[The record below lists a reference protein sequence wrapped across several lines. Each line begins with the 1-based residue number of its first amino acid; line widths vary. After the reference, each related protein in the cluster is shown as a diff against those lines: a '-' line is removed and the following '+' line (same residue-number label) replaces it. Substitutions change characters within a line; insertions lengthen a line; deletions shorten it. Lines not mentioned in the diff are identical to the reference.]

1 MAVRATFTEFDPYK
15 LTGITVTD
23 RDLGNGS
30 YATVIE
36 LEYMGLVCAGKKIH
50 DILMDL
56 GDTSYAV
63 RRFEEECRLLS
74 QIRHPNIVQFLGVH
88 FQQDVKTPILVMEF
102 LSSNLTT
109 CIERY
114 GIVLPK
120 EISYSILYDV
130 ALGLCYLHSHS
141 PPIIHRDL
149 SSNNILL
156 TSNMTAKISD
166 LGVAK
171 ILNLTPLQRSQQTQT
186 PGTPSYMPPEV
197 MVANPE
203 YNTSLDRFSYGIM
216 LIHVF
221 SGKWPE
227 PQLGPNRIDADKL
240 IPVTEA
246 ERRESFLQSIG
257 DEHPLMDLMLSCI
270 NNDPER
276 RACASEIAERL
287 RELVLQFPASFANR
301 AEMLRHIETCEEDK
315 RNLEREREVVA
326 IQIRQKDNKIS
337 ELNEEIKRNELSH
350 TMGMAQLTL
359 LVSERSSQI
368 AKYSRLED
376 ELADAVSVR
385 DSALRRKEDEILAN
399 NEDLKKKDEIISK
412 MNEQLMVARKYLSEK
427 QQVS

>member
-1 MAVRATFTEFDPYK
+1 MAVRATFTEFHPYK
-15 LTGITVTD
+15 LTGITMTD

-30 YATVIE
+30 YATVME
-36 LEYMGLVCAGKKIH
+36 LQYMGLKCAGKKIH
-50 DILMDL
+50 EQLLDQ

-63 RRFEEECRLLS
+63 CRFEEECRLLS

-88 FQQDVKTPILVMEF
+88 FQQGVKAPILVMEF
-102 LSSNLTT
+102 LPSNLTS
-109 CIERY
+109 CIEQY

-130 ALGLCYLHSHS
+130 ALGLCYLHSHT

-149 SSNNILL
+149 SSNNVLL
-156 TSNMTAKISD
+156 TANMKAKISD

-227 PQLGPNRIDADKL
+227 PQIGPNRIDADKL

-246 ERRESFLQSIG
+246 ERRERFLQSIG
-257 DEHPLMDLMLSCI
+257 DEHPLMNLMLSCI

-276 RACASEIAERL
+276 RACATQIAERL
-287 RELVLQFPASFANR
+287 KELVLQFPATFSNR
-301 AEMLRHIETCEEDK
+301 IEMLRHIETSKEEK
-315 RNLEREREVVA
+315 IALERERDKA
-326 IQIRQKDNKIS
+326 TLTIRQKDDKIS

-350 TMGMAQLTL
+350 NMGMAQLTL
-359 LVSERSSQI
+359 LVSERSSQM
-368 AKYSRLED
+368 AKYSRLEN
-376 ELADAVSVR
+376 ELADALSVR

-399 NEDLKKKDEIISK
+399 KKDLKKKDNIISK
-412 MNEQLMVARKYLSEK
+412 MNDQLTEARKYLSKK
-427 QQVS
+427 QQVR